1 MLYQAY
7 ELTHAA
13 LRPYRSMA
21 AMTRR
26 VLQTPGNPFGVWPSN
41 RAIAA
46 ACEVFE
52 RVTRRY
58 GKPEFGIDEV
68 EVEGRRVGVT
78 EENALELPFGNLL
91 HFVREPGA
99 LPRSQKSAPK
109 VLLIAPMSGHY
120 ATLLRGTVR
129 AMLKDHD
136 VYITDWTDARD
147 IPLTAGFFGLDDF
160 IDYIMQFVRQ
170 IGPGTHVMAVC
181 QPGPAALA
189 ATAIMAA
196 ANDPL
201 QPASLTVMGSPID
214 ARKSPTTPNRLAT
227 SQPLEWFESNV
238 VYNVPMP
245 HPGVMRR
252 VYPGFLQLTGFM
264 TMNMDRHVDAHMK
277 LYDHLI
283 EGDGD
288 SADQHRNFYDE
299 YLSVMDMTAEFYLET
314 IQRVFQEYDLPD
326 GKFMWRGQLVEPR
339 AIEKTALMTVEGEND
354 DISGIGQTQAA
365 HAICTG
371 IPQDMQTDWVQP
383 GVGHYGV
390 FNGRRWRDEIQP
402 RVAAFIKA
410 NGG

>member
-26 VLQTPGNPFGVWPSN
+26 MMQAPANPFTEWPTH
-41 RAIAA
+41 RAVAA

-58 GKPEFGIDEV
+58 GKPEFGIDDIEIDGRIV
-68 EVEGRRVGVT
+68 EVK
-78 EENALELPFGNLL
+78 EEIALDLPFGKLL
-91 HFVREPGA
+91 HFVREPGQ
-99 LPRSQKSAPK
+99 LSGGQKNAPK
-109 VLLIAPMSGHY
+109 VLMIAPMSGHY

-129 AMLKDHD
+129 AMLKEHD

-147 IPLTAGFFGLDDF
+147 IPLTDGFFGLDDY
-160 IDYIMQFVRQ
+160 IEYIMRFVRQ
-170 IGPGTHVMAVC
+170 IGPGTHVLAVC

-196 ANDPL
+196 ANDPM
-201 QPASLTVMGSPID
+201 QPASLTLMGSPID

-227 SQPLEWFESNV
+227 SQPLEWFESHV
-238 VYNVPMP
+238 VYNVPLP

-264 TMNMDRHVDAHMK
+264 TMNMDRHLDAHAK
-277 LYDHLI
+277 LYDHLV

-288 SADQHRNFYDE
+288 SADQHRRFYDE

-314 IQRVFQEYDLPD
+314 IKRIFQDYDLAD
-326 GKFMWRGQLVEPR
+326 GKFIWRGQLVEPR

-365 HAICTG
+365 HVICTG
-371 IPQDMQTDWVQP
+371 IPPDMQTDWVQP